1 MYGLIHSALQQMIVE
16 NYGEDTWNKVL
27 DVANVPE
34 DSFFSTQSYDD
45 VVTFTL
51 AQSVSDVLGAPLD
64 DCLDLFGQFWLK
76 EFAPQSYDMLLH
88 AAGDSLFDFLE
99 NLNALHDRIS
109 TTFVGYVPPSFQ
121 LERISDSEGILE
133 YRSSRDGMVPF
144 VVGLI
149 KGMQERFDVDIKIH
163 SVDVTKK
170 DPGVKA
176 LIKLEVSAR

>member
-16 NYGEDTWNKVL
+16 NYGEAKWQEVL
-27 DVANVPE
+27 TLAKVPE

-51 AQSVSDVLGAPLD
+51 AQSISDVLGAPLD

-88 AAGDSLFDFLE
+88 AAGDSLFEFLE

-121 LERISDSEGILE
+121 LQRLSDTEGILE

-144 VVGLI
+144 VIGLI
-149 KGMQERFDVDIKIH
+149 KGMQERFSVDIKIH
-163 SVDVTKK
+163 EVDVIKK
-170 DPGVKA
+170 EPGVKA
-176 LIKLEVSAR
+176 LIKLEVHPR